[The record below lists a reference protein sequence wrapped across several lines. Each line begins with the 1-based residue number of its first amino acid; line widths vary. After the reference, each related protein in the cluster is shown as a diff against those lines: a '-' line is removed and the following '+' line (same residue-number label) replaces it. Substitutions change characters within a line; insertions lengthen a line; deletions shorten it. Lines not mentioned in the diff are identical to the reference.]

1 MRTIYRYRKERH
13 FACLPDAIWPLVAD
27 TARINELVGSPIYGV
42 EERADAHGRI
52 HRFANAGVGPIRLRW
67 EEGFGEWQENRQLTQ
82 VRHFMNGPIR
92 RFQASAEL
100 YPEGTGSR
108 LVFLAEIQCVGV
120 LGWLAKISGLL
131 DREGDKRLAVVE
143 RLIAEAATPGQMLG
157 AKERPAA
164 DAAARR
170 RLDALIADLGRDP
183 ASHGLAS
190 KLAEFLLRAPVVA
203 LRSIRPLAIART
215 WHASPEDTV
224 ELFLAAQRLGILAL
238 GWDLLCPRCRSAKSR
253 VEHLHELPR
262 GAHCSS
268 CNIDYQRDFTRNV
281 ELTFHPQ
288 PWLRPLPDGEL
299 CLLGQ
304 GTTPHVKC
312 QVEVAPSASKSFALT
327 LQPGLYRFRTMET
340 AAEADATV
348 GHDGIIPEITAS
360 GAGTL
365 VTKHGRRDELT
376 IHNETDQPL
385 FFIVEDRRWAEDA
398 LTGER
403 VIAMPAF
410 RRLCP
415 EHLLR
420 PGDDVEIG
428 QVAIMFTDLQASTK
442 LYDDL
447 GDATAYR
454 LVREHFAFLSERV
467 QRHNGCIVKTIG
479 DAIMAAFYDPADAVR
494 CGLSIQDEVANFNCG
509 RADGGIV
516 LKLGLHLGSCIAVT
530 VGGLLDYFG
539 SVVNTASRLE
549 HQCRGGEMV
558 ISEAVL
564 ADSEVREVLAG
575 RTLAED
581 SVLLRGLSRPLRF
594 VRLAPPAVVMEK
606 HIAHGNDREQHVP

>member
-1 MRTIYRYRKERH
+1 MRTTYRYRKERH
-13 FACLPDAIWPLVAD
+13 FARPPDAIWPLVAD
-27 TARINELVGSPIYGV
+27 TARINEMVGSPLYRV
-42 EERADAHGRI
+42 EERADARGRI
-52 HRFANAGVGPIRLRW
+52 RRFASAGVGPIRLRW
-67 EEGFGEWQENRQLTQ
+67 EEGFGEWQENRQLMQ

-92 RFQASAEL
+92 RFAAGAEL

-108 LVFLAEIQCVGV
+108 LVFLAEIECVGV
-120 LGWLAKISGLL
+120 LGWLANAFGLL
-131 DREGDKRLAVVE
+131 EREGDKRLAAIE
-143 RLIAEAATPGQMLG
+143 KLIAQAETPDHVLG
-157 AKERPAA
+157 AKARPAA
-164 DAAARR
+164 DPIARR
-170 RLDALIADLGRDP
+170 RLDALIADLGHDL

-190 KLAEFLLRAPVVA
+190 KLAEFLLRAPIVA
-203 LRSIRPLAIART
+203 LRNIRPLAMARI
-215 WHASPEDTV
+215 WHATPEDTV

-238 GWDLLCPRCRSAKSR
+238 GWDLLCPRCRGAKLR
-253 VEHLHELPR
+253 GEHLHDLPR
-262 GAHCSS
+262 DAHCSS
-268 CNIDYQRDFTRNV
+268 CNIDYRRDFTRNV

-288 PWLRPLPDGEL
+288 PWLRRLPEGEL

-312 QVEVAPSASKSFALT
+312 QVEIAPSASKSFALT
-327 LQPGLYRFRTMET
+327 LPPGLYRFRTMET
-340 AAEADATV
+340 GAEADATI
-348 GHDGIIPEITAS
+348 GHDGIIPEVTAS
-360 GAGTL
+360 GTGTL
-365 VTKHGRRDELT
+365 VTGRGRRDELT

-415 EHLLR
+415 EQLLR

-428 QVAIMFTDLQASTK
+428 QVAIMFTDLQGSTK

-467 QRHNGCIVKTIG
+467 QRHNGCIVKTVG

-494 CGLSIQDEVANFNCG
+494 SALSIQDEVTSFNRG

-549 HQCRGGEMV
+549 HQCGGGEVVM
-558 ISEAVL
+558 SETVL
-564 ADSEVREVLAG
+564 ADAAAREVLAG

-581 SVLLRGLSRPLRF
+581 TVVLRGLSRPLRF
-594 VRLAPPAVVMEK
+594 ARLGPPAVAMEK
-606 HIAHGNDREQHVP
+606 HIA